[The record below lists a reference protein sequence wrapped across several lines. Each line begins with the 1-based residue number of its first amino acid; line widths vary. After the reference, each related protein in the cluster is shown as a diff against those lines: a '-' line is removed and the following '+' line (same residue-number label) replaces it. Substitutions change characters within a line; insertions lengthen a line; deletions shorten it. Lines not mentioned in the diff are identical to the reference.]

1 MRRVFWNQ
9 LEIIGSTMGSDADVS
24 DMLRMV
30 AGSGIEPV
38 IDRSYPLDEGVAA
51 LKRLDEPDH
60 FGKVVL
66 DVS

>member
-38 IDRSYPLDEGVAA
+38 IDRSYPLSEGVAA